1 MECSEHSLISVMSNN
16 KHSWMTMCVYIY
28 TYTIP
33 ATAKKMNVEAIFGF
47 RKVHLFLFARPD
59 ILPGKSVVRHQNRQ
73 GGMKHDETK
82 EDDKSY
88 HQWVVALSVWRI
100 HLEVP

>member
-1 MECSEHSLISVMSNN
+1 MSNN
-16 KHSWMTMCVYIY
+16 KHSWMTICIYILY
-28 TYTIP
+28 IFNIYTIP

-47 RKVHLFLFARPD
+47 RKVHVFEISPGS
-59 ILPGKSVVRHQNRQ
+59 ISNSPGKSVVRHQNRQ

-88 HQWVVALSVWRI
+88 HQWVL
-100 HLEVP
+100 